1 MKKEKQVRR
10 KPNRHDG
17 RARSSGRVGGP
28 PTPQFNTVVDTET
41 AKKQAIPKLQKSKQ
55 YRTQRSWWSPAPF
68 YTFGTNLLPWSP
80 SAHGNKTGREGEDR
94 GRGEKGKRKKE
105 KKKKLVFNFLF
116 SHVVHPPLCDHSGV
130 TND

>member
-41 AKKQAIPKLQKSKQ
+41 AKKQAIPKLQKKQ
-55 YRTQRSWWSPAPF
+55 AIPNPKKLVESSALLYFRNKPVALVAFGSRQQNRTRRK
-68 YTFGTNLLPWSP
+68 G
-80 SAHGNKTGREGEDR
+80 EGEDR

-105 KKKKLVFNFLF
+105 KKKTKIK
-116 SHVVHPPLCDHSGV
+116 
-130 TND
+130 